1 MEKSGWTL
9 IRVIRAIRGLYFSSR
24 DFMTRWPGMLIV
36 VLSAVFFL
44 SAVDAQDTPKKLDVD
59 AIFKKLDLNNDGV
72 LSKDEFLKL
81 ADNFKNKEQ
90 ARKKLADTFVMLDK
104 DMKGLTK
111 MQFKTYLESV
121 KKKKDESK

>member
-1 MEKSGWTL
+1 
-9 IRVIRAIRGLYFSSR
+9 
-24 DFMTRWPGMLIV
+24 MTRWLGMLVVALSIIV
-36 VLSAVFFL
+36 AFSA
-44 SAVDAQDTPKKLDVD
+44 ANAQDTAKKLDVD

-90 ARKKLADTFVMLDK
+90 ARKKLTDAFVILDTE
-104 DMKGLTK
+104 MKGLTK
-111 MQFKTYLESV
+111 TQFKSYLDDV